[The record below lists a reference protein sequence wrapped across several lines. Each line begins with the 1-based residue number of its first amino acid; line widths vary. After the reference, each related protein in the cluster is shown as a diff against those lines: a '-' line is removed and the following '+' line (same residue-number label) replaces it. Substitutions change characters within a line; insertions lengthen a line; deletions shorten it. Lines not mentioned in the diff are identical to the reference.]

1 MSMRRKKPNGA
12 LPPERA
18 PAPVPQADHHIQR
31 AAAEYATSSG
41 NYHEDLLYDLFQ
53 VVRFTDPD
61 HAQTLVEMIRNHASL
76 EEVRAYLD
84 GALAHARATAQDQE
98 ALDRLEGLRRGIEVE
113 SEPPRFRPQIM
124 DIRYLC
130 GSAPFRLPA
139 KPWTSVTDD
148 DDLVSHLVSLYLV
161 WDYPFFAF
169 FDSQTFVKHMALGQV
184 ESDFCSPFLVNAL
197 LANACYYSQYTEAYS
212 IPGDVRTKG
221 ADFLAEAERH
231 LQSHQFEKG
240 GDIRLASLQA
250 HLLLYERYSLSGH
263 DDWGYTMLHRAIEM
277 AESLGI
283 VNKPDL
289 VLGTSQMSEDMIV
302 SVKRTAWGLFQV
314 DTVVHT
320 NFLRPSRV
328 RSVSV
333 ERINR
338 NDADLSE
345 MWTPYPISNL
355 SRPSYMSLYFDEA
368 CRLSFIARDI
378 SWNLSRIDT
387 SEIDPDQGKQDL
399 YDQLCQWEA
408 DLPDSFAPAERLAPH
423 LVLLRMR
430 YHTLVIN
437 LCCDRFGVHPLLSE
451 SDDRTPPNSKGF
463 SAGDIAVSSARTIAN
478 LSQRLRTEYG
488 MEHAHQFAMYAINL
502 ALFTL
507 LDQDNFDILD
517 RDFLTLTS
525 AMSII
530 ACRSQLGRSVFHL
543 FKLAVRSRNQG
554 ARVQQSEEVPP
565 GIKELFQQDSQSRA
579 PDRWDRYAESLT
591 KIDGDDSYLDTRE
604 APQSLASYG
613 LHDMLERYERLSVG
627 KEDEWHDRRQR
638 EESAF

>member
-1 MSMRRKKPNGA
+1 MSTRRKKPDGA
-12 LPPERA
+12 YPPE
-18 PAPVPQADHHIQR
+18 ADNQLQR
-31 AAAEYATSSG
+31 AAAEYSTITT
-41 NYHEDLLYDLFQ
+41 NYHEDLLHDLFQ
-53 VVRFTDPD
+53 VVRSTDPD
-61 HAQTLVEMIRNHASL
+61 HAPALLEMIRNHASL

-84 GALAHARATAQDQE
+84 RALTEARANASDRDTV
-98 ALDRLEGLRRGIEVE
+98 DRLEGLRRGIEVE

-130 GSAPFRLPA
+130 GSAPFRVPA

-148 DDLVSHLVSLYLV
+148 DDLVSHLVSLYLI

-169 FDSQTFVKHMALGQV
+169 FDNRTFIKHMAMGLV
-184 ESDFCSPFLVNAL
+184 ESDFCSAFLVNAL
-197 LANACYYSQYTEAYS
+197 LANACYYSQYTEAYT

-283 VNKPDL
+283 VNKPNL
-289 VLGTSQMSEDMIV
+289 RLSASQMSEDMIV
-302 SVKRTAWGLFQV
+302 SIKRTAWGLFQV

-328 RSVSV
+328 SSVSV
-333 ERINR
+333 ERIDR
-338 NDADLSE
+338 NDTALSD
-345 MWTPYPISNL
+345 MWTPYPVSNV
-355 SRPSYMSLYFDEA
+355 SRPSYLSLYFDEA
-368 CRLSFIARDI
+368 CKLSFIARDI
-378 SWNLSRIDT
+378 SWNLSRTDT
-387 SEIDPDQGKQDL
+387 AGIDPDQRKQDL
-399 YDQLCQWEA
+399 YDQLCEWEGN
-408 DLPDSFAPAERLAPH
+408 LPDTFDPTGQPAPH
-423 LVLLRMR
+423 LLLLRMR

-437 LCCDRFGVHPLLSE
+437 ICYDRYGVHPVLSE
-451 SDDRTPPNSKGF
+451 SDERTPPHSKGF
-463 SAGDIAVSSARTIAN
+463 SAMDIAVSSARAIAT
-478 LSQRLRTEYG
+478 LVQALRTEYG

-507 LDQDNFDILD
+507 IDQDSFDILD

-543 FKLAVRSRNQG
+543 FKLSVRSRNQG
-554 ARVQQSEEVPP
+554 HRVQQSEAVPP
-565 GIKELFQQDSQSRA
+565 GIKELFQQGSQSKT
-579 PDRWDRYAESLT
+579 PDRWDRYAEDLT
-591 KIDGDDSYLDTRE
+591 KADGESSYFDTIQDE
-604 APQSLASYG
+604 SQSSAIPG
-613 LHDMLERYERLSVG
+613 LHEMLEQYERLSVG
-627 KEDEWHDRRQR
+627 KEEEWCDRKRR

>member
-1 MSMRRKKPNGA
+1 M
-12 LPPERA
+12 
-18 PAPVPQADHHIQR
+18 QR

-41 NYHEDLLYDLFQ
+41 NYHEDLLHNLFQ
-53 VVRFTDPD
+53 VVQFTEPD

-84 GALAHARATAQDQE
+84 QALAQARATAPDQD
-98 ALDRLEGLRRGIEVE
+98 ALDHLEGLRRGIEVE

-130 GSAPFRLPA
+130 GSAPYRLPA

-169 FDSQTFVKHMALGQV
+169 FDSQIFVKHMAMGKV

-197 LANACYYSQYTEAYS
+197 LANACYYSQYSEAYT

-289 VLGTSQMSEDMIV
+289 HLAPSQMSEDMIV
-302 SVKRTAWGLFQV
+302 SVRRTAWGLFQV

-338 NDADLSE
+338 NDTDLSD
-345 MWTPYPISNL
+345 MWTPYPVSNL

-368 CRLSFIARDI
+368 FR
-378 SWNLSRIDT
+378 
-387 SEIDPDQGKQDL
+387 SETDPDQRKQDL

-408 DLPDSFAPAERLAPH
+408 NLPDSFDPSERLAPH
-423 LVLLRMR
+423 LLLLRMR

-437 LCCDRFGVHPLLSE
+437 LCFDRFGVHPLLSE
-451 SDDRTPPNSKGF
+451 SDERTPPRSKGF
-463 SAGDIAVSSARTIAN
+463 SSQDIAISSARTIAS
-478 LSQRLRTEYG
+478 LSQQLRSEYG

-507 LDQDNFDILD
+507 LDQDHFDILD

-554 ARVQQSEEVPP
+554 DRVQQSEEVPP
-565 GIKELFQQDSQSRA
+565 GIKELFQQDSQSRT
-579 PDRWDRYAESLT
+579 PDRWDRYAENLT
-591 KIDGDDSYLDTRE
+591 KLDGETSAIDTRE
-604 APQSLASYG
+604 APDPLANYG

-627 KEDEWHDRRQR
+627 KGDEWEDRRPG